1 MYDDHIRTYASRR
14 YRNKRNIWVKNDPVG
29 IKCRYSMIFFFFLV
43 GGRGT
48 VSDGMNSTRLKNR
61 LNGMMTLTTIT
72 TTLTLT
78 SLLVLPCIYS
88 LEQRISTL
96 RGLPVW
102 DVVNI

>member
-1 MYDDHIRTYASRR
+1 MTTIYERMLVGDTGISGTSGSRMTQLGLS
-14 YRNKRNIWVKNDPVG
+14 VV
-29 IKCRYSMIFFFFLV
+29 FFLV

>member
-1 MYDDHIRTYASRR
+1 MTTIYERMLVGDTGISGTSGSRMTQLGLSV
-14 YRNKRNIWVKNDPVG
+14 VK
-29 IKCRYSMIFFFFLV
+29 FFFLV

-102 DVVNI
+102 NVVNI